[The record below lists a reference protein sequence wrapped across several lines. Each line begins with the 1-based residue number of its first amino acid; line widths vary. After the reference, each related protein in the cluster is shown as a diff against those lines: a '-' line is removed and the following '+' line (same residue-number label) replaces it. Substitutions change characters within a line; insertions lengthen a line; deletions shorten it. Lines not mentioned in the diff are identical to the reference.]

1 MKNKGGEKLYKM
13 FTDIIN
19 LIKKV
24 FGVESIKKT
33 DTEQAA
39 ELGYVIRYEDITEF
53 NIVSIVS
60 K

>member
-1 MKNKGGEKLYKM
+1 MRNNIKM
-13 FTDIIN
+13 FTTDIIN

-24 FGVESIKKT
+24 FGVNSIKKT
-33 DTEQAA
+33 DIEQADQ
-39 ELGYVIRYEDITEF
+39 LGYVIRYEDITEF